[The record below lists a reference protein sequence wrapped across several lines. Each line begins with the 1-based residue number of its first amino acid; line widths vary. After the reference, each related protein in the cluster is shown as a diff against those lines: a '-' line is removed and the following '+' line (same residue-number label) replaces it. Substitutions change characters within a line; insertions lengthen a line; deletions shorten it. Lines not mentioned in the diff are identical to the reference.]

1 MNKNIVQL
9 FGLAALA
16 LTSTLTSQAFA
27 AAFQSRLMVTVTVVS
42 TCNIPNMQLVLTG
55 PKTATCLPAPK
66 ASYIE
71 AQMLPIFNM
80 SVDEQQVT
88 YTF

>member
-1 MNKNIVQL
+1 MRKNIGYL

-27 AAFQSRLMVTVTVVS
+27 VAFQSRLLVTVTVVS

-55 PKTATCLPAPK
+55 PKTATCLPAPR
-66 ASYIE
+66 ASYIG
-71 AQMLPIFNM
+71 AQILPIFNL
-80 SVDEQQVT
+80 SVDEQQVI